1 MANKAIQKGE
11 LVLITGGTGWV
22 GSHIADKALEHGLK
36 IRLAIRSEE
45 KAKGLIEGLRSK
57 YGKDAPIETTI
68 VKDFNA
74 DDAYVEAVKGVQ
86 GIIHAASNLSFSDKW
101 DEVVPPT
108 VQGYRSLLNAA
119 HSQGDAIKRVVV
131 TSSSIALGTPNL
143 DPSKPTQH
151 FDVKTWNDAS
161 LEEAKVKPNA
171 VNIYAASKVLSERF
185 TWDFV
190 KENKP
195 SFIVNTVNPNF
206 VTGEKTIGTDYLST
220 GNMLRNVVFKAD
232 GNITELLQS
241 QFIVDANDVA
251 ILHILAATRE
261 DIVGERLLAFSEVF
275 DWSQIVDLAQKY
287 APDQVNAPPK
297 TEKWSIR
304 DNTIVDTKR
313 TQELLKPYGGFK
325 SVEES
330 VRLNLQQDVAA
341 H

>member
-1 MANKAIQKGE
+1 MSNKAIQKGE

-22 GSHIADKALEHGLK
+22 GSHIVDKALEHGLK
-36 IRLAIRSEE
+36 VRLAIRSEE
-45 KAKGLIEGLRSK
+45 KAKSLIQGLRSK
-57 YGKDAPIETTI
+57 YGKDAHIETVI

-74 DDAYVEAVKGVQ
+74 DDAYEEAVKGVQ

-101 DEVVPPT
+101 DEVIPPT

-119 HSQGDAIKRVVV
+119 HAQGDSVKRVVV

-143 DPSKPTQH
+143 EPGKPTQH
-151 FDVKTWNDAS
+151 FDVNTWNDAS

-190 KENKP
+190 KEKKP
-195 SFIVNTVNPNF
+195 AFIVNTVNPNF
-206 VTGEKTIGTDYLST
+206 VTGGNTIGMDYLST
-220 GNMLRNVVFKAD
+220 GNMLRNVIYNAD
-232 GNITELLQS
+232 SNTPNLLRS
-241 QFIVDANDVA
+241 QFIVDADDVA
-251 ILHILAATRE
+251 ILHVLALTRE

-275 DWSQIVDLAQKY
+275 TWSQVIDLAQKVSSK
-287 APDQVNAPPK
+287 QINPPAK
-297 TEKWSIR
+297 SDHFSVR
-304 DNTIVDTKR
+304 DNTVVDTKR

-325 SVEES
+325 SLEES
-330 VRLNLQQDVAA
+330 LRLNLQDVAA